1 MQEQSKEVFTIP
13 SIQEQVKTW
22 KEENP
27 EMWKKMERED
37 NQLKA
42 KLLFGDKAEELY
54 PNLFKEED
62 KENGKQ
68 EQTLEGGEETF

>member
-27 EMWKKMERED
+27 EMCKKMERED

-42 KLLFGDKAEELY
+42 KLLFGDQAKELY
-54 PNLFKEED
+54 PNLFKED

-68 EQTLEGGEETF
+68 EQTLEGGEETL